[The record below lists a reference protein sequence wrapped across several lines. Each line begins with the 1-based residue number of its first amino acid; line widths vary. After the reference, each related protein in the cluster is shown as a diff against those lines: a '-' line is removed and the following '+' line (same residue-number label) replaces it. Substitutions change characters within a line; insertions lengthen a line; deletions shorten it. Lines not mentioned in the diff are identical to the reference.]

1 MPSLHFEP
9 CDLPPEAETLRG
21 EVRDFLAET
30 MAGYPVAKR
39 AKSWV
44 GQDRDFSEKLGAR
57 GWLGMTWPKKYG
69 GHERS
74 MLERYVVLEEVLAAG
89 APVGGHWIADRQ
101 SGPLLLEFGTEKQR
115 QLICPR
121 IARGELIFAIGMSE
135 PDSGSDLASI
145 RTRAVKVDGGWVVNG
160 TKIWTSEAHL
170 ADYMVALFR
179 TDTDPD
185 DRHAG
190 MSQFLVDMTNP
201 GVTARPIRN
210 ITGDL
215 SFNEVSFVDAF
226 IPEDMIVGEE
236 GGGWKQVIAEL
247 KFERAGPER
256 YLSSFILLTALI
268 REISQNPGERA
279 AVTLGRLV
287 AHLGTL
293 RQMSLSIAGMQNAGK
308 DPALAGS
315 IVKDLGGVY
324 EQDMPKIAHELIG
337 ADPMLMNG
345 GDFEK
350 ALAYVTQASVSFSLR
365 GGTREILRGII
376 ARGLDLR

>member
-1 MPSLHFEP
+1 MASLHFEP
-9 CDLPPEAETLRG
+9 CQLPPEAEALRG
-21 EVRDFLAET
+21 EVREFLAET
-30 MAGYPVAKR
+30 LSDYPMEKR
-39 AKSWV
+39 ARSWV
-44 GQDRDFSEKLGAR
+44 GVDREFSEKLGAR
-57 GWLGMTWPKKYG
+57 GWLGMTWPKEYG

-101 SGPLLLEFGTEKQR
+101 SGPLLLKFGTEKQR
-115 QLICPR
+115 QLCCPG
-121 IARGELIFAIGMSE
+121 IARGEIIFAIGMSE

-145 RTRAVKVDGGWVVNG
+145 RTRAEKVDGGWVVNG
-160 TKIWTSEAHL
+160 TKIWTSEAHH
-170 ADYMVALFR
+170 ADYMIALFR
-179 TDTDPD
+179 TAVDPD

-190 MSQFLVDMTNP
+190 MSQFLIDMDTP
-201 GVTARPIRN
+201 GVTARPLRN
-210 ITGDL
+210 IVGDL

-226 IPEDMIVGEE
+226 IPDDMIVGEE
-236 GGGWKQVIAEL
+236 GGGWAQVIAEL
-247 KFERAGPER
+247 AFERAGPER
-256 YLSSFILLTALI
+256 FLSSYILLTALI
-268 REISQNPGERA
+268 REISQNPSDRA

-293 RQMSLSIAGMQNAGK
+293 RQMSLSVAGMQNSGG

-324 EQDMPKIAHELIG
+324 EQDMPKIAHELIA

-350 ALAYVTQASVSFSLR
+350 VLSYVTQASVSFSLR